1 MTPRSFIATVSHDPQ
16 NYYSEIL
23 NLFDE
28 ETYFIRNIDLTS
40 TKRFYQLQE
49 TPEQKINYPEKLFS
63 KKYYEKFPYSIK
75 FDLQTEIFKE
85 GYLDELSD
93 SSSTDSQVPS
103 LAAGLGFSFHLTTN
117 YDFII
122 NMGLS
127 SFFHTGTWLS
137 GFEKTIYQS
146 LFVGPEII
154 VKLGSIEG
162 LNVYGVCELTR
173 SLLNRI
179 SDTEKTIDLFL
190 RNSSYKFA
198 IELKAKNQK
207 STWYTGAYYRLIE
220 SSLGRETSDDL
231 AKPRFRQNSNAY
243 GLYFGRTF
251 DFLW

>member
-1 MTPRSFIATVSHDPQ
+1 
-16 NYYSEIL
+16 
-23 NLFDE
+23 
-28 ETYFIRNIDLTS
+28 
-40 TKRFYQLQE
+40 
-49 TPEQKINYPEKLFS
+49 
-63 KKYYEKFPYSIK
+63 
-75 FDLQTEIFKE
+75 
-85 GYLDELSD
+85 
-93 SSSTDSQVPS
+93 
-103 LAAGLGFSFHLTTN
+103 
-117 YDFII
+117 
-122 NMGLS
+122 MGLS

-154 VKLGSIEG
+154 VRLGSIEG

-220 SSLGRETSDDL
+220 SSLGRETSDDV
-231 AKPRFRQNSNAY
+231 AKPGLDKTQMLMVYTLGGLLFPFANFFLLMVSITLFLREQDRETFFGVSQVFKAQVYEFINLKSQVIDHLDRAENQSASNTSTKNIVISSDQSIDQY
-243 GLYFGRTF
+243 ESKIGLQIM
-251 DFLW
+251 LNLVI